1 MTTKAVVLVGG
12 SSRGTRFRPLALDYT
27 KILFPIAG
35 KPLLSHTV
43 DALLKIASI
52 NEIIL
57 IGFYNEIVFN
67 DFVTEFNTKMKY
79 TDRNCSMKYLREFKE
94 LGTAGGLYH
103 FKDDIMRNNTS
114 GNFIV
119 VHGDIICSF
128 PIEQMIKKYQLKK
141 EENGMAPDA
150 ILFGVNMDRVTYD
163 VMIGLN
169 INSKTNYGVILES
182 KEKLIHFVEKPESN
196 LSTVIN
202 GGIYLF
208 NVKIFK
214 MLSHAKINKITQAN
228 ELGFSENIDEDVISM
243 EMDILKKLP
252 DLNNTYVFNHKGFWK
267 AIKAPSD
274 ALWANELY
282 LDLIYQSKEGVKARV
297 KHDLTKLDIAL
308 QIPSISIVPPVFI
321 HPSATINF
329 EQGTRIGPYVSIGEN
344 CVIDKGTRISNSII
358 LKNTQIGSNSLMKNS
373 IISNDCTIGEWARIE
388 GTGINLVTVAE
399 LIRKNGSTKMRT
411 IIETN
416 DAFKMI
422 GIKDSGN
429 ISLLGS
435 NTSVQ
440 DEVIILDSFILP
452 NKSIKNNIQF
462 EIVM

>member
-43 DALLKIASI
+43 DALLRIKSI
-52 NEIIL
+52 TEIIL
-57 IGFYNEIVFN
+57 IGFYEDVVFN

-79 TDRNCSMKYLREFKE
+79 MDRHCSMKYLREFKE

-103 FKDDIMRNNTS
+103 FKDEIMRNNTS
-114 GNFIV
+114 GDFIV

-128 PIEQMIKKYQLKK
+128 PIELMIQKYQLKK
-141 EENGMAPDA
+141 KETGKEPDA
-150 ILFGVNMDRVTYD
+150 VLFGVNMDRLTYD
-163 VMIGLN
+163 VMVGLN
-169 INSKTNYGVILES
+169 INSKTNFGVILASED
-182 KEKLIHFVEKPESN
+182 KLIHFVEKPESN

-208 NVKIFK
+208 NSKIFK
-214 MLSHAKINKITQAN
+214 MLSQAKINKITQAN
-228 ELGFSENIDEDVISM
+228 ELGFIENTDEDVLSM
-243 EMDILKKLP
+243 EVDVLKKLP
-252 DLNNTYVFNHKGFWK
+252 DLGNTFVFDHKGFWK

-282 LDLIYQSKEGVKARV
+282 LDLIYQSREGVKARV
-297 KHDLTKLDIAL
+297 ENDPSKLDIAL

-321 HPSATINF
+321 HPTATIDF
-329 EQGTRIGPYVSIGEN
+329 KEGTKIGPYVSIGEN
-344 CVIDKGTRISNSII
+344 CVINKGTRISNSII
-358 LKNTQIGSNSLMKNS
+358 LKNTHIGSNALVKNT
-373 IISNDCTIGEWARIE
+373 IISNDCTIGAWGRVE
-388 GTGINLVTVAE
+388 GTGINLMTVSE
-399 LIRKNGSTKMRT
+399 LIRKTGSSKLRS

-416 DAFKMI
+416 DTFKTI

-435 NTSVQ
+435 NTIVQ
-440 DEVIILDSFILP
+440 NEVIILNSFILP
-452 NKSIKNNIQF
+452 NKSIKNNVQY
-462 EIVM
+462 EVVM